1 MIDDSINHEYIIRY
15 LRDLECEPD
24 PCLVKMRAYAKEYA
38 VPIAE
43 PETAAFLRFLC
54 ALKQPKQILEIGSA
68 IGYSAITMAMTCDA
82 GIVTIEREPELC
94 IQARRN
100 IEIAGYESRITV
112 LEGDASALLP
122 GISQTFDMV
131 FIDAAKGQYRDF
143 FDKIHIPLGG
153 VVICDNVLYKGMTAT
168 DELLMRRKVTI
179 VKRLRSFLDYLY
191 YHPSYETAIL
201 PIGDGVAVACKKK

>member
-15 LRDLECEPD
+15 LRDLESEPD
-24 PCLVKMRAYAKEYA
+24 PYLAKLRAYAKEHA

-54 ALKQPKQILEIGSA
+54 TLKQPKQILEIGTA
-68 IGYSAITMAMTCDA
+68 IGYSAITMAMACDA
-82 GIVTIEREPELC
+82 DIVTMEREPELC

-100 IEIAGYESRITV
+100 IEMAGYESRVTL
-112 LEGDASALLP
+112 LEGDASELLA
-122 GISQTFDMV
+122 GISQPFDLV

-143 FDKIHIPLGG
+143 FDKISMPAGG
-153 VVICDNVLYKGMTAT
+153 VVICDNVLYKGMTAS

-191 YHPSYETAIL
+191 RHPSYETAVL
-201 PIGDGVAVACKKK
+201 PIGDGVAVSCKKE